1 MQVERVVRVPSEQ
14 GPGTP
19 QSVVVQ
25 LPAGGAAGAVQL
37 EVTRS
42 GCLSAAAPLLV
53 LPNAAAAAELR
64 HLEGALS
71 GGSGFDSECDLPLNV
86 DLVCCRQAVPCPA
99 PGDRAERRALRA
111 SRAAC
116 HDGLMAE

>member
-71 GGSGFDSECDLPLNV
+71 GDFEFDSECD
-86 DLVCCRQAVPCPA
+86 QATV
-99 PGDRAERRALRA
+99 